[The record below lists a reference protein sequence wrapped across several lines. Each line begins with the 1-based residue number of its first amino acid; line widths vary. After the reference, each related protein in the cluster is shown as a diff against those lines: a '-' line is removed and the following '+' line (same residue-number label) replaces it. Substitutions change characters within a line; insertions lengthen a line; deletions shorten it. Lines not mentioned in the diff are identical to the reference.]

1 MAWTLDEYVEHLES
15 RADLLWPQPPAL
27 QRPKAT
33 PFLKPL
39 PDVRAV
45 LWDVYGVL
53 IRITDGRL
61 MVYHPQKLRMEVA
74 LEKTI
79 KEFRMWHSMVRK
91 PGAPWEYMLQQYKDL
106 YDAYS
111 MAPTPARGDVAEVFS
126 ERIWQRLIERLI
138 QKGYAWDE
146 ATLGTLEELSRKV
159 AYFFQNMLQGVEAAA
174 DALPVLTK
182 LQQAGVAQGILS
194 NSQFF
199 TPLQLLR
206 RFRQRGT
213 LPSLDAIW
221 QPRLT
226 VLSHEVG
233 LRKPS
238 PTLFKTA
245 ISRLKE
251 AGFAPREVAYVTCR
265 LRGDLA
271 VARQFGMR
279 TILFAGDKS
288 SLQATASEVRDPES
302 RPDRLITE
310 FVQLLH
316 VLRL

>member
-1 MAWTLDEYVEHLES
+1 MAWTLDEYIEHLDS
-15 RADLLWPQPPAL
+15 RSDLLWPRPPPL

-53 IRITDGRL
+53 LRITDGRL
-61 MVYHPQKLRMEVA
+61 VVYHPQKLRMEVA

-79 KEFRMWHSMVRK
+79 KEFKMWYSMVRK

-106 YDAYS
+106 YDSYS
-111 MAPTPARGDVAEVFS
+111 MAPTPTKGDVPHVAS
-126 ERIWQRLIERLI
+126 ERIWQRLIERLM
-138 QKGYAWDE
+138 QKDYSWDE
-146 ATLGTLEELSRKV
+146 ATLGTLQELSQKV
-159 AYFFQNMLQGVEAAA
+159 AYFFQCMLQGVEAAA
-174 DALPVLTK
+174 DVLPVLVK
-182 LQQAGVAQGILS
+182 LQRAGFVQGLLS
-194 NSQFF
+194 DSQFF

-206 RFRQRGT
+206 QFRQRGT

-221 QPRLT
+221 QPQLT
-226 VLSHEVG
+226 VLSHQVG
-233 LRKPS
+233 LGKPS

-245 ISRLKE
+245 VERLKE
-251 AGFAPREVAYVTCR
+251 SGFAPREAAYVSCR
-265 LRGDLA
+265 VRGDLA
-271 VARQFGMR
+271 VARQFGLR

-288 SLQATASEVRDPES
+288 SLQATPSDVRDPQS
-302 RPDRLITE
+302 RPDRLITD

-316 VLRL
+316 VLPI